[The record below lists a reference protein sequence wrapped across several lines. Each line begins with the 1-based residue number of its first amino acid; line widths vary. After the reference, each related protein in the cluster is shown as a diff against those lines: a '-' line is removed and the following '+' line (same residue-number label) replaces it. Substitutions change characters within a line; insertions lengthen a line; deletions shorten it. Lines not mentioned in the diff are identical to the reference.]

1 MTLEE
6 KIKML
11 PEDMRKEVED
21 FVDFLLEKEQ
31 KKESSR
37 EALKE
42 IDGILKGKLDTDD
55 SVELQHR
62 AREYIVEKLR
72 RYLKT

>member
-11 PEDMRKEVED
+11 PEDMRREVED
-21 FVDFLLEKEQ
+21 FVDFLLERER
-31 KKESSR
+31 KKSSKK
-37 EALKE
+37 ALKE
-42 IDGILKGKLDTDD
+42 IEGILKGKFDTDD

-62 AREYIVEKLR
+62 AGEYIAEKLR